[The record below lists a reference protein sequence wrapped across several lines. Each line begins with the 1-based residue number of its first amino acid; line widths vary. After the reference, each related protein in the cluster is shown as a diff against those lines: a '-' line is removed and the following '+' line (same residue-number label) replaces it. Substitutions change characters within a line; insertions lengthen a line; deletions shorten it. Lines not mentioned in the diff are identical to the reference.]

1 MPQTRTNCPRCR
13 APLTADVDQILD
25 LNADPEAKQKLLS
38 GSVNAVNCS
47 SCGYTGMLTVP
58 VVYHDPEKELLL
70 TYFPP
75 ELGLPVNE
83 QERLIGPLINQVV
96 NRLPLEK
103 RKAYLLR
110 PQTMLTFQTLLD
122 RVLEAD
128 GITREM
134 IERQQQQLNL
144 LRRLLSSPQAE
155 ARAEIIRQEEPLI
168 DQSFFALLTNIIQAQ
183 VANGEEQVARMLAGL
198 QQELVTQTKVGQELQ
213 AQAMEV
219 QAAVRALQ
227 EASKDGGLSREKLL
241 EIITAPGSDARLGT
255 LVSYTRSGL
264 DYQFFQLLTD
274 RIEHTDGDEK
284 QRLTEIRTK
293 IGEMLKQIDEQ
304 MKLEMARAGKLLET
318 LLGAADTE
326 AAMQAHVQEIDDF
339 FVEVLQQEIQKA
351 RQAGDLERS
360 AKLQKIS
367 AVLEKASAPPPEIQ
381 FVEELISVETEEE
394 RIKILEAHAD
404 VINPDFVQML
414 NQLAAQAESDGQP
427 AEMISRFKA
436 AYQSA
441 LRFSMARQFQK

>member
-351 RQAGDLERS
+351 RQAGDLDRS

>member
-227 EASKDGGLSREKLL
+227 EASKDGGLTREKLL

-284 QRLTEIRTK
+284 LRLTEIRTK

-339 FVEVLQQEIQKA
+339 FVEILQQEIQKA
-351 RQAGDLERS
+351 RQAGDLDRS